1 MKWYL
6 VFTKLNEEEKVV
18 RQFSGANIENLFPK
32 IKKKRMRKR
41 RIITVTEPLF
51 PRYVF
56 TRIDLEE
63 KFRTI
68 KYTRGVVGFVDFG
81 LGPVAVDQA
90 IVDDIRA
97 KEKNG
102 YIEITHSDRRYRK
115 NELLRVK
122 RGLFKDMDVI
132 FDGYLSGEER
142 VSLLLNSIN
151 SNIRLNMHKY
161 YL

>member
-18 RQFSGANIENLFPK
+18 RQFTGANIENLFPK
-32 IKKKRMRKR
+32 IKKQRMRMKR
-41 RIITVTEPLF
+41 VIAVTEPLF

-97 KEKNG
+97 RDKNG
-102 YIEITHSDRRYRK
+102 YIDITHSHRRYRK

>member
-1 MKWYL
+1 MEWYL
-6 VFTKLNEEEKVV
+6 VFTKLNEEEKVA
-18 RQFSGANIENLFPK
+18 RQLTGANIENLFPK
-32 IKKKRMRKR
+32 IKKQRMRMRK
-41 RIITVTEPLF
+41 IITVTEPLF
-51 PRYVF
+51 PRYIF

-81 LGPVAVDQA
+81 LGPIAVDQN

-97 KEKNG
+97 REKDG
-102 YIEITHSDRRYRK
+102 YVDLGNSNRRYRK
-115 NELLRVK
+115 NEHLRVK

-132 FDGYLSGEER
+132 FNGYLSGEER
-142 VSLLLNSIN
+142 VSLLLNSMN
-151 SNIRLNMHKY
+151 SNIRLNIHKY

>member
-1 MKWYL
+1 MEWYL
-6 VFTKLNEEEKVV
+6 VFTKLNEEERVA
-18 RQFSGANIENLFPK
+18 RQLNGANIEILFPK
-32 IKKKRMRKR
+32 IKKQRMRVR

-81 LGPVAVDQA
+81 LGPVTVDQG

-97 KEKNG
+97 REKNG
-102 YIEITHSDRRYRK
+102 YIDIRHSDKRYRK

-122 RGLFKDMDVI
+122 RGLFKDLDVI
-132 FDGYLSGEER
+132 FDRYLSGEER
-142 VSLLLNSIN
+142 VSLLLNSID
-151 SNIRLNMHKY
+151 SNIKLNMHKY